1 MNIIL
6 IIIGIIVLLD
16 IISFIIKASGNA
28 SDFMYY
34 LCRPLWG
41 CLGSSIYKNISMF
54 IGLLIRMCEV
64 FILTHCIENFI
75 K

>member
-16 IISFIIKASGNA
+16 LASFIIKASGNA

-41 CLGSSIYKNISMF
+41 CLSSSIYQNISMF
-54 IGLLIRMCEV
+54 IGLLIRMGEV
-64 FILTHCIENFI
+64 AIFTHCIEHFI